1 MNSNNPKP
9 LNIEAGG
16 LIEYPI
22 PLLGIIA
29 YSGTGKTTLL
39 TKLLPILKAAGLR
52 IAVVKHAQHQF
63 EIDHPHKDSYE
74 LRKSGASQM
83 LVASRGR
90 MALIAETDERNEPD
104 LQSTLPHLDHH
115 ALDLVL
121 VEGFKHAPIQKIELH
136 RPKLGKPLI
145 CQTDPNVIAIATD
158 EAICSLPDSL
168 PVLDL
173 NQPEAIANFISQQL
187 YRFGERPIHDPA
199 SHQSTNQL
207 R

>member
-1 MNSNNPKP
+1 MHSNNPKP
-9 LNIEAGG
+9 QSDKDPGVID
-16 LIEYPI
+16 YPI

-39 TKLLPILKAAGLR
+39 TKLLPILKAEGLR

-90 MALIAETDERNEPD
+90 MALIAETDDRSEPD
-104 LQSTLPHLDHH
+104 LQSTLPHLDHR

-136 RPKLGKPLI
+136 RPQLGRPLL
-145 CQTDPNVIAIATD
+145 CLTDPNIIAIATD
-158 EAICSLPDSL
+158 EAICSLPEGL

-173 NQPEAIANFISQQL
+173 NQPETIANFIRQQL

-199 SHQSTNQL
+199 SHPSSNQL